1 MEKFCGELK
10 KQFEQQVEL
19 TPQAIAVRLEDE
31 FLTYEE
37 LNCKANQLAHYLQS
51 LGVKSD
57 SLVGIFVERS
67 LDMIIGILGILKAG
81 GAYVPLDINYPQERI
96 TYLIEDTQLS
106 IVLTQSKFIEQL
118 PKFIPNTICLDQ
130 DWSIIAKQS
139 TVSPLVEV
147 DQHNLAYIIYT
158 SGSTGQPKGV
168 MIEHRSVV
176 NYILTT
182 ILEYGITSED
192 QILQFS
198 SICFDAS
205 VQEIFVSL

>member
-1 MEKFCGELK
+1 M
-10 KQFEQQVEL
+10 FEQQVKQN
-19 TPQAIAVRLEDE
+19 PQAIAVKLEDE

-182 ILEYGITSED
+182 ILEYGTCISRKT
-192 QILQFS
+192 FS
-198 SICFDAS
+198 R
-205 VQEIFVSL
+205 